1 MQLTDSQLE
10 NYHRNG
16 FLVVPGVFNAAEV
29 QAMRDES
36 VAVFSHERPEI
47 WREKNGAPRT
57 AFGCHEYNELFR
69 ALTRDAR
76 LVTPVEQI
84 TGEPLYI
91 HQFKVNPKV
100 AFDGDPFPWHQDF
113 ATWHPDDG
121 MPEPKAMN
129 IAIMLDDV
137 TPNNGALMFVPGSH
151 KAGMIDAPDINGR
164 RWMER
169 KDVIP
174 LIKRHDDIVAATG
187 RSGDILMFHGNA
199 VHGSAGNITPLSR
212 RILYVTYNAVSNHL
226 RNPTRAAFIAH
237 RTFDRVE
244 AVEGSFLELTV
255 QTASAN

>member
-1 MQLTDSQLE
+1 VKLSAAQLKEYDD
-10 NYHRNG
+10 NG
-16 FLVVPGVFNAAEV
+16 FMVLRDVFTAEEV
-29 QAMRDES
+29 DALRAES
-36 VAVFSHERPEI
+36 VAIFERERPEI

-57 AFGCHEYNELFR
+57 AFGCHEYDELFR
-69 ALTRDAR
+69 ALTVDSR

-84 TGEPLYI
+84 TGEKLYI

-137 TPNNGALMFVPGSH
+137 TATNGALMFVPGSH
-151 KAGMIDAPDINGR
+151 KGGMIEAPDVNGR

-169 KDVIP
+169 EDVARVI
-174 LIKRHDDIVAATG
+174 RTSSDMVVADGKA
-187 RSGDILMFHGNA
+187 GDVLMFHGNS
-199 VHGSAGNITPLSR
+199 VHGSAGNITPLAR
-212 RILYVTYNAVSNHL
+212 RILYVTYNAVSNYL

-237 RTFDRVE
+237 RTFDPVE
-244 AVEGSFLELTV
+244 AVEGSFLH
-255 QTASAN
+255 AHA

>member
-1 MQLTDSQLE
+1 MKLTDSQLKQYNE
-10 NYHRNG
+10 DG
-16 FLVVPGVFNAAEV
+16 FLVLRNVFNQDEV
-29 QAMRDES
+29 EALRKES
-36 VAVFSHERPEI
+36 TDIFKHERQEI

-57 AFGCHEYNELFR
+57 AFGCHEYSELFR
-69 ALTRDAR
+69 ALTHDAR

-137 TPNNGALMFVPGSH
+137 TAHNGALMFVPGSH
-151 KAGMIDAPDINGR
+151 KLGLIEAPDIAGR

-174 LIKRHDDIVAATG
+174 LIRSDADIAAATG
-187 RSGDILMFHGNA
+187 KSGDVLMFHGNS

-212 RILYVTYNAVSNHL
+212 RILYVTYNGVSNHL
-226 RNPTRAAFIAH
+226 RNPTRAPFIAH

-244 AVEGSFLELTV
+244 AVEGSFLHAEV
-255 QTASAN
+255 A